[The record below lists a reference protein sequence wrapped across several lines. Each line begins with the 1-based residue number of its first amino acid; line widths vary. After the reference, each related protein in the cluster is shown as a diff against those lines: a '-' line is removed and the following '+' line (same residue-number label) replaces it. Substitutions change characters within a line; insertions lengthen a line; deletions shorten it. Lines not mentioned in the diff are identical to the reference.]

1 MRLSNNEEEKSM
13 KKRLMSTVLCTSL
26 AASMLCCVGV
36 QAEENQKFENPVK
49 LTYLTWQYADRTPS
63 TDAWIEG
70 CKEKFNIEIEL
81 QNTPNDNYEAM
92 FLTKFAADDLPDLVS
107 VHKVA
112 PDYKTEGGAQIDEN
126 TFVDIS
132 DLENIGN
139 FSEDTLEGVK
149 IDGKL
154 YYVPVA
160 QNALGVLYNKKV
172 FEENGLEIPTNIDEF
187 MSVMNTLKDNG
198 VTPLA
203 GSFSEV
209 WSAQIIPFIA
219 WDNYVGRKD
228 PEAAQK
234 LYDCRTDKSSLR
246 WTGLEGAEE
255 TFALTQ
261 KWVDEG
267 YFTEEPLSTDASVA
281 CQLLATGDAAM
292 FITGSWEYSVAAE
305 ACDDGVEIGF
315 FPLPLNE
322 NGEELY
328 VPSTAVEGMCIN
340 AKSEN
345 VEAAQIAMN
354 YYLSQEIQ
362 QLVTDDLN
370 GIATHKEVSLG
381 AFASEVRDAVN
392 NNKRMFPSLYTKS
405 CGYTIPADSTLYT
418 GIAQEFQN
426 ILIGKIT
433 PAELC
438 EKLDETTAEVAIVE

>member
-1 MRLSNNEEEKSM
+1 MKRRLL
-13 KKRLMSTVLCTSL
+13 RTVLC
-26 AASMLCCVGV
+26 AAVTVSTLCCNSA
-36 QAEENQKFENPVK
+36 QAEENRRFEAPVK
-49 LTYLTWQYADRTPS
+49 LTYLTWNYADRTES

-92 FLTKFAADDLPDLVS
+92 FLTKFAADDLPDFVS
-107 VHKVA
+107 VHKIA
-112 PDYKTEGGAQIDEN
+112 PDYITEGGAQIDEN

-132 DLENIGN
+132 DLENIKD
-139 FSEDTLEGVK
+139 FSEEPLDGVR
-149 IDGKL
+149 IGEKL

-172 FEENGLEIPTNIDEF
+172 FEDNSVEIPSNIDELVSL
-187 MSVMNTLKDNG
+187 MDALKENG

-203 GSFSEV
+203 GSFSDI
-209 WSAQIIPFIA
+209 WTTQIIPFIA
-219 WDNYVGRKD
+219 WDSYVGRKD

-234 LYDCRTDKSSLR
+234 LYDCRTDKSTLR
-246 WTGLEGAEE
+246 WVGLEGAEE
-255 TFALTQ
+255 TFGLTK

-267 YFTEEPLSTDASVA
+267 YFTEEPMSTDANVA
-281 CQLLATGDAAM
+281 SQLLATGEAAM
-292 FITGSWEYSVAAE
+292 FITGSWQYSVAAE
-305 ACDDGVEIGF
+305 ACEEGEIGF

-322 NGEELY
+322 EGEDIYL
-328 VPSTAVEGMCIN
+328 PSTAVEGICIN

-345 VEAAQIAMN
+345 TEAAKIAMN

-362 QLVTDDLN
+362 QMVIDDLN
-370 GIATHKEVSLG
+370 GIATHKGVTMG
-381 AFASEVRDAVN
+381 AFANEVREAVN
-392 NNKRMFPSLYTKS
+392 NNERIFPSLYTKS

-418 GIAQEFQN
+418 GIGQEFQN

-438 EKLDETTAEVAIVE
+438 EKLDAATAEVAIVE